1 MVIKTHSPNF
11 IRIYKHEFEYK
22 DPANPD
28 SVAKKYVI
36 DCSVCKQDDKLWF
49 GYVPTAVLGTN
60 PLKLHIWVGEVN
72 KENKNIRAPKEVYGA
87 AIELF
92 KKFGKELGYEEGNLV
107 FAETQ

>member
-1 MVIKTHSPNF
+1 MIIKTYSENF
-11 IRIYKHEFEYK
+11 IRIHKHEFVYGEGE
-22 DPANPD
+22 
-28 SVAKKYVI
+28 SKKTYTI
-36 DCSVCKQDDKLWF
+36 DCSVFKHSDGKLYF
-49 GYVPTAVLGTN
+49 GYAPKKN
-60 PLKLHIWVGEVN
+60 EPFDPLKNKFHIWVGEVN